1 LARKVNTLAFQ
12 SKTLRAQLL
21 DPGHKQEKYVS
32 DPVPT
37 IVADAVIRIVKVDG
51 MIQLAFGKT
60 RPGATSRDDMIDV
73 GRLIIRPDG
82 LLELARFLASD
93 DGHHYAS
100 P

>member
-1 LARKVNTLAFQ
+1 
-12 SKTLRAQLL
+12 
-21 DPGHKQEKYVS
+21 VS
-32 DPVPT
+32 DPAPT

-51 MIQLAFGKT
+51 MIHLAFGKT
-60 RPGATSRDDMIDV
+60 RPGATGPDGMIDV
-73 GRLIIRPDG
+73 GRLVIRPDG